1 MSLLG
6 GVRVLDL
13 TRAWA
18 GPLAGRMLA
27 DLGAE
32 VIHIEY
38 AAARGAGVVG
48 AAGFNMTASSDWEWG
63 EMPEPSI
70 RAGLFPDANPGPDP
84 WNRQASFNKLNRS
97 KQSLCVDLHE
107 PEGQKIFRGLVAVSD
122 VVLENYSPRGARSLG
137 VEFEVLR
144 DVNPRI
150 VVVSISGYGH
160 SGPNHDR
167 VALGPIIEAESGL
180 AGLTG
185 YRKGGPNKLGAAM
198 PDAITGLNGAAATIA
213 ALAWRDATGAGLHA
227 DVSMLESFAAIGGEA
242 FLAASD
248 SGVAPDRRGN
258 RSLRWAPQGAYRC
271 AGVDEWIAITV
282 RSTAEWRRL
291 VEVLD
296 GPPLRDPRFC
306 DPAVRS
312 REQPYID
319 RIIESWTAGQSKWAA
334 WRQLRGSRP
343 GRLSGDDQRRP
354 RARRAAQRPGLHGR
368 VGSTR
373 YRAPP
378 LPRHTD
384 PLRPAPRVRN
394 PARGPPWAAQPDAFF
409 VTSSAT
415 TTPPSTSSKAPASSP
430 PSRRSSRPAP

>member
-48 AAGFNMTASSDWEWG
+48 TAGFNMTASSDWEWG

-137 VEFEVLR
+137 VEFETLR

-213 ALAWRDATGAGLHA
+213 ALACRDATGAGLHA

-271 AGVDEWIAITV
+271 AGNDEWIAITV

-296 GPPLRDPRFC
+296 APPLRDPRFA

-319 RIIESWTAGQSKWAA
+319 RIIESWTAGQSKWGA
-334 WRQLRGSRP
+334 WRQLRDRDLVAFPVMTNSDLVHDEQLNARGFMVEWDQP
-343 GRLSGDDQRRP
+343 GIGPRLY
-354 RARRAAQRPGLHGR
+354 PGIPIR
-368 VGSTR
+368 FD
-373 YRAPP
+373 PP
-378 LPRHTD
+378 LEYEI
-384 PLRPAPRVRN
+384 RPAALLGQHNRTILRDLLGYDDATIDKLESTGVI
-394 PARGPPWAAQPDAFF
+394 ATEPPP
-409 VTSSAT
+409 
-415 TTPPSTSSKAPASSP
+415 
-430 PSRRSSRPAP
+430 SRPAP